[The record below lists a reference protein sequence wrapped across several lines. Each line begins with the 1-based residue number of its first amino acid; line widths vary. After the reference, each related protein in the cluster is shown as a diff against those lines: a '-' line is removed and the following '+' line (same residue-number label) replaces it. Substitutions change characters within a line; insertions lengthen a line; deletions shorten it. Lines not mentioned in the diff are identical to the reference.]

1 MRQFF
6 SVLIAAILCH
16 TPWASAQTL
25 SGLAR
30 INAPNSHVRDHA
42 WRQVEIHLEISQSV
56 PYRIYQLDDPMQMIV
71 EFSEVIFDGL
81 TAESFDQSKRVAKV
95 QFGALGN
102 GWSRLVLELTEPLGV
117 KSAEMK
123 HDQQAGN
130 SVLKI
135 WAGPVTDEEFAQASG
150 VTFSP
155 MADGVVKD
163 VLSIKEKDTDSQILI
178 VLDPGHGGSDPGAIA
193 GGVREADLM
202 LLLAFELRDALQR
215 TNGIDVLLTREDNSY
230 PSLAERLRFAHRK
243 KADAF
248 ISLHADSVTEGIAQ
262 GTTIYAV
269 SDQASDKI
277 SAKIAQEHD
286 RTELLVGIDLRGA
299 EDSIAD
305 VLIDLARQDSIPR
318 SKALAQTT
326 IQELRSALGSVN
338 AKPLRQAN
346 FSVLK
351 SPDIPSVL
359 IEVGFMSTQSDLDNL
374 LDEKWRMNFVQGVR
388 NGILKWVGEDSI
400 AAPLRRQ

>member
-6 SVLIAAILCH
+6 SVLITAILCH
-16 TPWASAQTL
+16 SPWASAQTL

-30 INAPNSHVRDHA
+30 IDAPSSYVQDHA
-42 WRQVEIHLEISQSV
+42 WRQVEIHLVISQSV
-56 PYRIYQLDDPMQMIV
+56 PYRIYQLDDPMRMIV

-81 TAESFDQSKRVAKV
+81 IVESFDQSKRVANV

-102 GWSRLVLELTEPLGV
+102 DWSRLVLELTEPLGI
-117 KSAEMK
+117 KSAEMTY
-123 HDQQAGN
+123 DQQSSN

-135 WAGPVTDEEFAQASG
+135 WAGPLTDEEFAKASG
-150 VTFSP
+150 VPFSP
-155 MADGVVKD
+155 MVHGSVKD
-163 VLSIKEKDTDSQILI
+163 VLSLKDKDTNAQILI
-178 VLDPGHGGSDPGAIA
+178 VLDPGHGGFDPGAVA

-215 TNGIDVLLTREDNSY
+215 TNGIDVLLTREDNTY
-230 PSLAERLRFAHRK
+230 PSLVERLRFAHRE
-243 KADAF
+243 KADVF
-248 ISLHADSVTEGIAQ
+248 ISLHADSVTEGVAI
-262 GTTIYAV
+262 GTTIYTV

-286 RTELLVGIDLRGA
+286 RAELLVGIDLSGA

-318 SKALAQTT
+318 SKALAKTT
-326 IQELRSALGSVN
+326 IQEVRSALGSVN
-338 AKPLRQAN
+338 AKPLRKAN

-359 IEVGFMSTQSDLDNL
+359 IEVGFMSTQSDLENL

-400 AAPLRRQ
+400 VAPLRRQ

>member
-1 MRQFF
+1 
-6 SVLIAAILCH
+6 
-16 TPWASAQTL
+16 
-25 SGLAR
+25 
-30 INAPNSHVRDHA
+30 
-42 WRQVEIHLEISQSV
+42 
-56 PYRIYQLDDPMQMIV
+56 
-71 EFSEVIFDGL
+71 
-81 TAESFDQSKRVAKV
+81 
-95 QFGALGN
+95 
-102 GWSRLVLELTEPLGV
+102 
-117 KSAEMK
+117 
-123 HDQQAGN
+123 
-130 SVLKI
+130 
-135 WAGPVTDEEFAQASG
+135 
-150 VTFSP
+150 
-155 MADGVVKD
+155 
-163 VLSIKEKDTDSQILI
+163 
-178 VLDPGHGGSDPGAIA
+178 
-193 GGVREADLM
+193 
-202 LLLAFELRDALQR
+202 LQR

>member
-1 MRQFF
+1 
-6 SVLIAAILCH
+6 
-16 TPWASAQTL
+16 
-25 SGLAR
+25 
-30 INAPNSHVRDHA
+30 
-42 WRQVEIHLEISQSV
+42 
-56 PYRIYQLDDPMQMIV
+56 
-71 EFSEVIFDGL
+71 
-81 TAESFDQSKRVAKV
+81 
-95 QFGALGN
+95 
-102 GWSRLVLELTEPLGV
+102 VLELTEPLGV